1 MTMERPKMSL
11 DEIETLIEA
20 YGISVRRYEQLDSHE
35 YYSAMV
41 EAKNELSEAIETLSL
56 QQFEKGNKFLT
67 DFIAKTGKYK
77 ELK

>member
-1 MTMERPKMSL
+1 MTL
-11 DEIETLIEA
+11 DEIETLIEV

-41 EAKNELSEAIETLSL
+41 KAKDKLFEAIIEYARASAAEA
-56 QQFEKGNKFLT
+56 FIMGEKAAN
-67 DFIAKTGKYK
+67 K